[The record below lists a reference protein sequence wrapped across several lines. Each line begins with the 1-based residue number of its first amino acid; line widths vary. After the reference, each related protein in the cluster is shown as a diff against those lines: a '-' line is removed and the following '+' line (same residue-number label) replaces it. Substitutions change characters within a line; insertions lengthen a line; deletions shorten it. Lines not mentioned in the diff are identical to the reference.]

1 MLRKLLYSLLLF
13 MTLVF
18 SSAVFAQSNSKFD
31 KMDYVKVYPNP
42 VITEA
47 TIKISDNIDLQK
59 SNVSFTVYNI
69 VGKEILK
76 YSNIKQAEIN
86 FSSDKLSSGMYI
98 YQLKVDQRT
107 QATGKFTV
115 K

>member
-1 MLRKLLYSLLLF
+1 MFRKLTYSLIIAVLL
-13 MTLVF
+13 TV
-18 SSAVFAQSNSKFD
+18 SGTVSAQSSSKFD
-31 KMDYVKVYPNP
+31 KTDYVRVYPNP
-42 VITEA
+42 VVTEA
-47 TIKISDNIDLQK
+47 TIRISDNIDLYK

-76 YSNIKQAEIN
+76 LSNIKQAEIN
-86 FSSDKLSSGMYI
+86 FNSEKLSSGMYI